1 MKNTILT
8 IATLLLLLI
17 TIVLGQIFDA
27 LAGKEKVHTAQVHI
41 YPLAKTFIM
50 PDEVKKM
57 IKIKDSSYK
66 NIDIVQLEKTLEQN
80 DYIRN
85 AEVYKDLNGRL
96 IAEVDQYK
104 PIARVMG
111 NTSYYLDEN
120 GAKKPLSNHYT
131 EKVVL
136 VFGDV
141 NAAQKDGLIRLIKD
155 IHQDKFL
162 NEIVSEIHLNYPAV
176 WLKTDQLSAN
186 IKIDLK
192 ENIDEQLYKLKA
204 IYSYLVKQN
213 KKNTY
218 RQIDLRFQNQAVCK

>member
-8 IATLLLLLI
+8 IATISMLLI
-17 TIVLGQIFDA
+17 TIVLGRIFDA
-27 LAGKEKVHTAQVHI
+27 LAGKEKVHVARVHI

-50 PDEVKKM
+50 PEDVKKL
-57 IKIKDSSYK
+57 IKIKDSAYK
-66 NIDIVQLEKTLEQN
+66 NIDVVQLEKTLEHN
-80 DYIRN
+80 DYIQN

-111 NTSYYLDEN
+111 NTSYYLDEKED
-120 GAKKPLSNHYT
+120 KKPLSNHYT
-131 EKVVL
+131 EKAVL
-136 VFGDV
+136 VFGNI
-141 NAAQKDGLIRLIKD
+141 NAAQKANLIKLIKQ
-155 IHQDKFL
+155 IHEDKFL
-162 NEIVSEIHLNYPAV
+162 NEIVSEIHLDYPAV

-192 ENIDEQLYKLKA
+192 ENIAQQLYKLKA

-213 KKNTY
+213 QKNTY